1 MHCARRN
8 KHVGALRRV
17 RGAIRNSLSMLYI
30 VRSNWAALCAARVGV
45 RTAVDVAIGGKRGVS
60 DPLCHPPFFAPWS
73 RWRGSLTLL
82 IDVSFVRT
90 NSACLLQ
97 LWSAPHDSAATQGGV
112 STTLHSP

>member
-1 MHCARRN
+1 
-8 KHVGALRRV
+8 
-17 RGAIRNSLSMLYI
+17 MLYI